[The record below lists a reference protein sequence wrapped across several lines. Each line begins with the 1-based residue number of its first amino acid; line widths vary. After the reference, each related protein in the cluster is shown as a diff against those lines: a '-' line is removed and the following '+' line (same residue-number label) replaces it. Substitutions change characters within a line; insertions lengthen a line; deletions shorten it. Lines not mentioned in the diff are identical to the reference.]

1 MNCDWHILTYIFFN
15 MTLTDIGGSGGVGGS
30 IGECG
35 FGRYLVSDADLG
47 LAKTYLIDTSVF
59 FFFYIKRKNKT

>member
-1 MNCDWHILTYIFFN
+1 

-47 LAKTYLIDTSVF
+47 LAKTYLINTSGF
-59 FFFYIKRKNKT
+59 FFFYIKRKNKTYQ

>member
-1 MNCDWHILTYIFFN
+1 

-47 LAKTYLIDTSVF
+47 LAKTYLINTSVF
-59 FFFYIKRKNKT
+59 FSFISKGKIKHISDFLKC